1 MYVLCVHATT
11 YVFITGVAGVVSR
24 LRGLVMVWSWSCVS
38 GVLPLLT
45 SCDRV
50 SGSCGV
56 VVRCGHG

>member
-1 MYVLCVHATT
+1 MCVPCVHATT

-24 LRGLVMVWSWSCVS
+24 LHGLVMVWSWSCVS

-50 SGSCGV
+50 SGSCV
-56 VVRCGHG
+56 RVVRCGHG